1 LPELLL
7 DKLWPG
13 LVAWAILYCSDYGLT
28 ITCSRLYQA
37 GARDKIVFEGS
48 YEITPYFQHDINSLR
63 LVSPRFLTALLLSLF
78 WLAILWWL
86 ATESWPAVYSLALGA
101 VILLELAIHM
111 RHFRNLL
118 LFRAL
123 IRTDEVRGRI
133 EYSRRLLLRMS
144 SFELLAFSGLFS
156 VLFLFTRS
164 FFVLGG
170 AAACLSV
177 AGRHWRLAQ
186 KHLAVQPE
194 T

>member
-1 LPELLL
+1 MPELLL
-7 DKLWPG
+7 NNLWPG

-28 ITCSRLYQA
+28 ITCSRLYHS
-37 GARDKIVFEGS
+37 GASDKIVFEGS
-48 YEITPYFQHDINSLR
+48 YEITPYFQRDINSLR
-63 LVSPRFLTALLLSLF
+63 LVSPRFLTALLLGLVC
-78 WLAILWWL
+78 LAVVWWL

-101 VILLELAIHM
+101 MILPELAIHM

-123 IRTDEVRGRI
+123 IRTDEARGHI

-144 SFELLAFSGLFS
+144 SFELLTFSGLFS

-170 AAACLSV
+170 AVACLSL
-177 AGRHWRLAQ
+177 AGKHWRLTR
-186 KHLAVQPE
+186 KHFPVQPE